1 MSTFMRCTADKL
13 LGRAGVSRE
22 CLTCDQAFLLFFFF
36 LKGGRGE
43 RKKEITPSSRER
55 HRGII
60 GRGYDLRL
68 REC

>member
-36 LKGGRGE
+36 SRADEARG
-43 RKKEITPSSRER
+43 KKK
-55 HRGII
+55 
-60 GRGYDLRL
+60 
-68 REC
+68 

>member
-22 CLTCDQAFLLFFFF
+22 CLTCDQAFLLLFFF

-43 RKKEITPSSRER
+43 RRET
-55 HRGII
+55 
-60 GRGYDLRL
+60 
-68 REC
+68 